1 MAYRD
6 DSGGQPFGYYDASE
20 PFHPS
25 DASNNAP
32 NNAPAPSR
40 MPLPQQPLHH
50 RVSAMTV
57 DPDAHETQYD
67 YSTGRPSLHARESM
81 VSLDSYAGGPA
92 SPDPQYGGNDYLS
105 GGSSWSGSFAYSN
118 GAGASYAP
126 VSGSSGPPSRRP
138 SRGSRMPS
146 LRQPAHDTINEEE
159 YDLSLLST
167 AAPMGT
173 TPMRTTPT
181 GKSSQY
187 APIVEEEDDDFTGF
201 DLTAAL
207 GPTTAQDADF
217 LRKLEEEEAKGKLTG
232 GLGMGIQPEAI
243 VRDADLLSSP
253 MHGQNNP
260 SRTFTRRNP
269 TKRLGR
275 HETIRH
281 MGQDEANR
289 RGEVIE
295 VILDSSA
302 TDLSSMEGPS
312 TMSVNDMRRSS
323 YPTKE
328 AKTEIFYPQPNW
340 KPLSMKWP
348 YLLWLV
354 ILSILLAVTQ
364 EVLYQKYKHDPIIK
378 FKSPDDVEPSL
389 YFMVKFL
396 PTLCAVSYG
405 IFWQFTDFE
414 VRRLEAYYQLS
425 KQEGALASKSINVD
439 YVTSISFF
447 RPFHALK
454 LGHYAVALSSIAS
467 TLAVSLVPTFAAASV
482 VLNPS
487 RAERMK
493 HPDHDKEIYIAATWS
508 RLLTSTLALCAVLSC
523 CLFYVL
529 QRRRSGLQGDVRGIA
544 GLASMAVVAHI
555 LMDFK
560 DMDTAKHKDIHHK
573 LKRRRYMLRNNSLA
587 PYDGGS
593 AKLQDREEDDSTHL
607 SENPHPLALRALGS
621 IPFIVGLFLF
631 AGFIPTFLF
640 TQASIITEH
649 AAWAV
654 TALAVI
660 LKMSWGAMETA
671 VRVMEPYYILSKRHA
686 PSKALTLDY
695 TALPFGYMPIRALMN
710 GHILV
715 FFVGFGTVMAEFLT
729 IMVTSL
735 ATVEGQDFI
744 ISFGTNSD
752 TEWEEKQRFVNS
764 GQETVLSFYISLGLT
779 LFVLSYMMVVA
790 SIVFFRRRHA
800 FLPRQ
805 PNTIASILAFI
816 HQSKMLYNFVGT
828 AKLNNAQ
835 MVKKLDDGKTYGL
848 GWFKGRDGQTHC
860 GVDQEELTSSYKHG
874 INYIDGTKPWET
886 QWDVL

>member
-6 DSGGQPFGYYDASE
+6 SSGGQSFGYYDASE
-20 PFHPS
+20 PYHPNDNSNRAPDPIPHNVS
-25 DASNNAP
+25 DMSLAS
-32 NNAPAPSR
+32 SR
-40 MPLPQQPLHH
+40 QPRPDQQHLQH
-50 RVSAMTV
+50 RVSAMSLYPDSH
-57 DPDAHETQYD
+57 DPYD
-67 YSTGRPSLHARESM
+67 PSASRPHLHARESM
-81 VSLDSYAGGPA
+81 VSLDSYAGG
-92 SPDPQYGGNDYLS
+92 SPDPQYGGNDYSS
-105 GGSSWSGSFAYSN
+105 GASSWSGSFGYSS
-118 GAGASYAP
+118 GAGSYAP
-126 VSGSSGPPSRRP
+126 VPVSGGTPSRRP
-138 SRGSRMPS
+138 SRGGRMPS
-146 LRQPAHDTINEEE
+146 LTSMRQPAHDTIDEEE
-159 YDLSLLST
+159 YDLSLLPS
-167 AAPMGT
+167 AAPMG
-173 TPMRTTPT
+173 
-181 GKSSQY
+181 KSSKY
-187 APIVEEEDDDFTGF
+187 APIAEEEDDNFAGF

-207 GPTTAQDADF
+207 GPTTAQDEDF
-217 LRKLEEEEAKGKLTG
+217 IKKLEEEEARGTLTG
-232 GLGMGIQPEAI
+232 GLGIGFQPGAV

-253 MHGQNNP
+253 SYGQNNLAR
-260 SRTFTRRNP
+260 SITRRIP
-269 TKRLGR
+269 TKGLGR
-275 HETIRH
+275 NETIRH

-295 VILDSSA
+295 VILESS

-312 TMSVNDMRRSS
+312 TLSVNDMRRSS
-323 YPTKE
+323 YPSKNTK
-328 AKTEIFYPQPNW
+328 TQIFYPQPNW
-340 KPLSMKWP
+340 KPLSMQWP

-354 ILSILLAVTQ
+354 VLSILLAVTQ
-364 EVLYQKYKHDPIIK
+364 EVLYQKFKDDPVIR
-378 FKSPDDVEPSL
+378 FKSPEDVEPGL
-389 YFMVKFL
+389 YFTVKFL

-405 IFWQFTDFE
+405 VFWQFTDFE

-425 KQEGALASKSINVD
+425 RQEGALASKSINVD
-439 YVTSISFF
+439 YVTSISLF

-454 LGHYAVALSSIAS
+454 LGHYAVFLSSVAS

-482 VLNPS
+482 VLTPGQ
-487 RAERMK
+487 AERIK
-493 HPDHDKEIYIAATWS
+493 HPDHEKEIYIAAMWS

-587 PYDGGS
+587 PYDGGTD
-593 AKLQDREEDDSTHL
+593 KLQDREEDDSTHL

-631 AGFIPTFLF
+631 AGFVPTFLF
-640 TQASIITEH
+640 TTASIITDR
-649 AAWAV
+649 AAFVV

-660 LKMSWGAMETA
+660 LKMCWGAMETA

-686 PSKALTLDY
+686 PSKTLTLDY
-695 TALPFGYMPIRALMN
+695 TAIPFGYMPICALLN

-735 ATVEGQDFI
+735 ATVEGRNFI
-744 ISFGTNSD
+744 ISFGMHSAD
-752 TEWEEKQRFVNS
+752 DWERKQKLVNS
-764 GQETVLSFYISLGLT
+764 GQETVLSFYMSLGLT
-779 LFVLSYMMVVA
+779 LFVLLYMMIVA
-790 SIVFFRRRHA
+790 TIVFFRRRHA

-828 AKLNNAQ
+828 AKLSNAQ

-874 INYIDGTKPWET
+874 IIYSQGTKPWET

>member
-1 MAYRD
+1 MAFHNS
-6 DSGGQPFGYYDASE
+6 SGGQPYETYE
-20 PFHPS
+20 PYRTVVNP
-25 DASNNAP
+25 P
-32 NNAPAPSR
+32 QPTR
-40 MPLPQQPLHH
+40 QPLPDQPLHH

-57 DPDAHETQYD
+57 YADSHDSPYDP
-67 YSTGRPSLHARESM
+67 SGGRPPLHGRESM
-81 VSLDSYAGGPA
+81 VSLDSYAGSG
-92 SPDPQYGGNDYLS
+92 SPPEPEYGGNDYHP
-105 GGSSWSGSFAYSN
+105 GGSWSGSFAYSN

-126 VSGSSGPPSRRP
+126 VSVSGGPPSRRS
-138 SRGSRMPS
+138 SRGGRVPS
-146 LRQPAHDTINEEE
+146 FTAHDTIDEEE
-159 YDLSLLST
+159 YDLSLLQT
-167 AAPMGT
+167 AAPMG
-173 TPMRTTPT
+173 
-181 GKSSQY
+181 KSSEY
-187 APIVEEEDDDFTGF
+187 APIIEEEEDDFVPGF
-201 DLTAAL
+201 DVTASL
-207 GPTTAQDADF
+207 GPTTAQDEDF
-217 LRKLEEEEAKGKLTG
+217 IRKLEEEEAKGKLTG
-232 GLGMGIQPEAI
+232 GLGVGFQPDARL
-243 VRDADLLSSP
+243 RDADLLSTP
-253 MHGQNNP
+253 MQAQNNL
-260 SRTFTRRNP
+260 SRSFSRRKT

-275 HETIRH
+275 RETIRH
-281 MGQDEANR
+281 IGQDEANR

-295 VILDSSA
+295 VILEEEDEERTG

-312 TMSVNDMRRSS
+312 TMAVNDIRRSTF
-323 YPTKE
+323 PANEVRT
-328 AKTEIFYPQPNW
+328 AIFYPQPNW
-340 KPLSMKWP
+340 KPLSMRWP

-354 ILSILLAVTQ
+354 ILSIALAATQ
-364 EVLYQKYKHDPIIK
+364 EVLFQKFKDHPVLR
-378 FKSPDDVEPSL
+378 FKSPDTVEPSL
-389 YFMVKFL
+389 YFVVKFL
-396 PTLCAVSYG
+396 PTMCAVAFG
-405 IFWQFTDFE
+405 VFWQFTDFE

-425 KQEGALASKSINVD
+425 KQEGALASKSINAD
-439 YVTSISFF
+439 YVTSMSFF

-454 LGHYAVALSSIAS
+454 LGHYAVFLSSVAS

-487 RAERMK
+487 RAERVK
-493 HPDHDKEIYIAATWS
+493 HPNDFKEIYIAATWS
-508 RLLTSTLALCAVLSC
+508 RLLTVTLILCAVLGC

-529 QRRRSGLQGDVRGIA
+529 HSRRSGLQGDVRGIA

-573 LKRRRYMLRNNSLA
+573 LKRRRYMIRNNSLA
-587 PYDGGS
+587 PYDGSTG
-593 AKLQDREEDDSTHL
+593 KLQDREEDDTTHL
-607 SENPHPLALRALGS
+607 SENPHPLMLRPAGS
-621 IPFIVGLFLF
+621 IPFIVALFIF
-631 AGFIPTFLF
+631 AGFIPAFLF
-640 TQASIITEH
+640 TPASIITDK

-660 LKMSWGAMETA
+660 LKMSWGGMETA

-686 PSKALTLDY
+686 PSKTLTLDY

-715 FFVGFGTVMAEFLT
+715 FLVGFGTVMAEFLT

-744 ISFGTNSD
+744 IGFGYSD
-752 TEWEEKQRFVNS
+752 HEEKEKHRLVNS

-779 LFVLSYMMVVA
+779 LFVLLYMMVVA
-790 SIVFFRRRHA
+790 SIVFFRRRHP

-828 AKLNNAQ
+828 AKLSNSE

-860 GVDQEELTSSYKHG
+860 GVDQEELISSYKHG
-874 INYIDGTKPWET
+874 IIFSQGNKPWET

>member
-6 DSGGQPFGYYDASE
+6 ESGGQSFGYYDASE
-20 PFHPS
+20 PYHPS
-25 DASNNAP
+25 NTLAPPDDAP
-32 NNAPAPSR
+32 PPSR
-40 MPLPQQPLHH
+40 QPLPEQALHH

-57 DPDAHETQYD
+57 APDAHDTLYD
-67 YSTGRPSLHARESM
+67 YSTGRPPLHARDSL

-92 SPDPQYGGNDYLS
+92 SPDPQHGGNDYSS
-105 GGSSWSGSFAYSN
+105 GNSSWSGSFGYSN
-118 GAGASYAP
+118 GAGAAYAP
-126 VSGSSGPPSRRP
+126 VSGTGGPPSRRP

-146 LRQPAHDTINEEE
+146 LSSMRQPAHDTIDEEE

-167 AAPMGT
+167 AAPMG
-173 TPMRTTPT
+173 
-181 GKSSQY
+181 KSSQY
-187 APIVEEEDDDFTGF
+187 APIVEEEEDDFAGF

-207 GPTTAQDADF
+207 GPTTAQDEDF
-217 LRKLEEEEAKGKLTG
+217 VRKLEEEEAKGMLTG
-232 GLGMGIQPEAI
+232 GLGVGFRPEAV

-253 MHGQNNP
+253 MHAQNNLAR
-260 SRTFTRRNP
+260 SFTRRNP
-269 TKRLGR
+269 AKRLGR

-295 VILDSSA
+295 VILESSA

-312 TMSVNDMRRSS
+312 TLSVNDNRRSTYS
-323 YPTKE
+323 AKE
-328 AKTEIFYPQPNW
+328 TKTELFYPQPNW
-340 KPLSMKWP
+340 RPLSMRWP

-354 ILSILLAVTQ
+354 ILSVFMAAIQ
-364 EVLYQKYKHDPIIK
+364 EVLFRKFKDKPIVK
-378 FKSPDDVEPSL
+378 FKSPDDFDSGL
-389 YFMVKFL
+389 YFTVKFL
-396 PTLCAVSYG
+396 PTLCAVLYG
-405 IFWQFTDFE
+405 VFWQFTDFE

-454 LGHYAVALSSIAS
+454 LGHYAVFLSSVAS
-467 TLAVSLVPTFAAASV
+467 TLAVSLVPTFAAASI
-482 VLNPS
+482 VLSPG

-493 HPDHDKEIYIAATWS
+493 HPDSEKEIYIAATWS
-508 RLLTSTLALCAVLSC
+508 RLLTSTLALCGVLSC

-560 DMDTAKHKDIHHK
+560 DMDTAEHKDIHQK

-587 PYDGGS
+587 PYDSGS
-593 AKLQDREEDDSTHL
+593 AKLQDREKDDGTHL
-607 SENPHPLALRALGS
+607 SANPHPLALRAVGS

-640 TQASIITEH
+640 TKASVITDK
-649 AAWAV
+649 APWSV

-686 PSKALTLDY
+686 PSKTLTLDY
-695 TALPFGYMPIRALMN
+695 TALPFGYMPLRALMN

-744 ISFGTNSD
+744 ISFGMDKDS
-752 TEWEEKQRFVNS
+752 EWEKKQKKVNS
-764 GQETVLSFYISLGLT
+764 GQETVLSFYTSLGLT
-779 LFVLSYMMVVA
+779 LFVLLYMMIVA

-860 GVDQEELTSSYKHG
+860 GVDQEELISSYKHG
-874 INYIDGTKPWET
+874 INYSEGTKPWET
-886 QWDVL
+886 QWDML